1 MLKLAFAAVAAE
13 SVVAGLTFS
22 LLKDN
27 TIQTAMHAGLLSG
40 FMAAAGTYLGSVMG
54 DKIIS
59 DGTDNETSFIGK
71 ELGAVVGFVSGSV
84 GGILLNLR

>member
-13 SVVAGLTFS
+13 SVASGITFS

-27 TIQTAMHAGLLSG
+27 TIQTALHAGLQSG
-40 FMAAAGTYLGSVMG
+40 FMAAAGTYFGALIG
-54 DKIIS
+54 DKLLS

-71 ELGAVVGFVSGSV
+71 GLGGAVGFVIGSV
-84 GGILLNLR
+84 GGIFLNLR